1 MLRDI
6 GAIIAGLAVSIAVI
20 MAVQMVG
27 HTLWPAPDGL
37 DWNDTE
43 VIRTY
48 TSQLPFLALLFPIV
62 SYFLG
67 ALAGPYVACR
77 IGIAKPLLLVGVA
90 ETLARGNQA
99 RAKRP
104 LDSEQILERIFDMV
118 TVLLFLAL
126 AHRIEE
132 GPAGLILQDPFLS
145 EATILNLGQN
155 LLHFFSGR
163 IINNTWSPGIITV
176 LSGVTD

>member
-1 MLRDI
+1 VLRDI

-77 IGIAKPLLLVGVA
+77 IGTAKPLLLVGVIG
-90 ETLARGNQA
+90 L
-99 RAKRP
+99 
-104 LDSEQILERIFDMV
+104 
-118 TVLLFLAL
+118 VLLAFTIANLIQLPHPVWFSVSAIAAVFIGGWLAWQL
-126 AHRIEE
+126 GASARRT
-132 GPAGLILQDPFLS
+132 ALS
-145 EATILNLGQN
+145 
-155 LLHFFSGR
+155 
-163 IINNTWSPGIITV
+163 
-176 LSGVTD
+176 